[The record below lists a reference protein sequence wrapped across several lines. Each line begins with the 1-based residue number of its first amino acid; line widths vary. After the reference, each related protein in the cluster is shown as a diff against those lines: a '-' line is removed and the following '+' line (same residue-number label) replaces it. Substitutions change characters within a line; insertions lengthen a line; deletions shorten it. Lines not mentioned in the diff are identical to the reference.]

1 MGLKSPLYAPRTL
14 EMLSGGG
21 YPSLKEEENQRFVS
35 PEIGSDDLLN
45 SILSGDSRKGYFYF
59 NPNLGFS
66 IKYIYITSPVY
77 PNKLTR
83 VISFARHSNV

>member
-35 PEIGSDDLLN
+35 PEIGSDDLLK
-45 SILSGDSRKGYFYF
+45 LYFIRGQPDRLF
-59 NPNLGFS
+59 LFQP
-66 IKYIYITSPVY
+66 
-77 PNKLTR
+77 
-83 VISFARHSNV
+83 